1 MAYYMA
7 LLLDEDRMNK
17 VKGTAVE
24 KEVTSMFGGEIN
36 AVILEFPDDKA
47 KQILNE
53 FPTAR
58 IDSRGFLEDIPVA
71 LKRTIFEEVS
81 NKASTGPEVLDSVI
95 SRLDEI
101 KDLAEKESEYIPPP
115 EI

>member
-1 MAYYMA
+1 MANYMA

-24 KEVTSMFGGEIN
+24 SEITSMFGGEIN
-36 AVILEFPDDKA
+36 AIIMEFPEDKA

-71 LKRTIFEEVS
+71 MKRTIFEEVS
-81 NKASTGPEVLDSVI
+81 KQASKGPEVVDAVLN
-95 SRLDEI
+95 RLDEI
-101 KDLAEKESEYIPPP
+101 KNLAEKESEYIPPP

>member
-17 VKGTAVE
+17 IRGTAVE
-24 KEVTSMFGGEIN
+24 KEVTSMFGGEVN
-36 AVILEFPDDKA
+36 AIIMEFPDDKA
-47 KQILNE
+47 KQVLNE

-71 LKRTIFEEVS
+71 MKRTIFEEVS
-81 NKASTGPEVLDSVI
+81 KKASAGPEVLDAVI

-101 KDLAEKESEYIPPP
+101 KELAEQESEYIPPP